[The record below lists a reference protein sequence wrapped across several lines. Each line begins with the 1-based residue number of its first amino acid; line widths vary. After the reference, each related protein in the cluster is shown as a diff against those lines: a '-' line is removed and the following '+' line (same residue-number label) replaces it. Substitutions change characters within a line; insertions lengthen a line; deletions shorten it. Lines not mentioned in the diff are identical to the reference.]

1 MFTGEG
7 RRDEDAKGKK
17 EEGVVERRRMK
28 RLGKKKEE
36 GGRRG
41 SVKECR
47 RRERGK

>member
-1 MFTGEG
+1 VFTGEG
-7 RRDEDAKGKK
+7 RRDEDAKG
-17 EEGVVERRRMK
+17 
-28 RLGKKKEE
+28 KKEE